1 MKNTEYYNKRSRRIY
16 IFFMASLTSLLLV
29 GITLFPLTFK
39 DHPIELIT
47 QIILMF
53 IVIFALFNFVKKD
66 P

>member
-1 MKNTEYYNKRSRRIY
+1 
-16 IFFMASLTSLLLV
+16 MASLTSLLLV